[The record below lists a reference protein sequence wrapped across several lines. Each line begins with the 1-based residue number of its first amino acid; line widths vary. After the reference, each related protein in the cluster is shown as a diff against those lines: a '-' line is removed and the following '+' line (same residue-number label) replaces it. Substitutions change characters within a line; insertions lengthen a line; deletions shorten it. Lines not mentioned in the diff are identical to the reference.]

1 MKKNND
7 NMSARDVENQGSS
20 GFHKFLFHNTGIK
33 ICSLIIAIIVW
44 AVIINID
51 DPYKTRSFNV
61 EVETIN
67 ESALNSV
74 NKVYEVIEGSTA
86 LVKVKGKKSVVDKL
100 GSSDIRAT
108 ADLSN
113 LSVVNAVTIQPSLR
127 MIPSSEVTLECGQV
141 LRVLLEDR
149 ESKQVK
155 VNVISSGI
163 PGEGYTLGECTAKP
177 NMIEVS
183 GGESSVE
190 RITSVRVF
198 LNVNGATEDFA
209 KKLTPVAYDENGNKV
224 ESGTLSFS
232 SGLVRVFAQI
242 LEDKAV
248 PVKVKIMGKPANGY
262 EYISTD
268 CLPETVEIAGTSR
281 KLSNIS
287 DIVIPVDITGMT
299 TSSPKLEQD
308 IYISDYLPLGVSA
321 VEGSETVSIRITLE
335 QVIKKNIE
343 IDVKDI
349 KFSAVSDGFG
359 AEIIDNT
366 DTASVLVSGRIS
378 ILNGISGSSVTPFI
392 DCDNLDEGVYS
403 LPVSVEGLDK
413 SCTVLD
419 SNKLKVRI
427 YKINHETKPPQD
439 NSTEAPVSTM
449 PPVENVENTEEPPL
463 PEDGE
468 ETEDGTLE

>member
-113 LSVVNAVTIQPSLR
+113 LSAVNAVTIQPSLR

-224 ESGTLSFS
+224 E
-232 SGLVRVFAQI
+232 
-242 LEDKAV
+242 
-248 PVKVKIMGKPANGY
+248 
-262 EYISTD
+262 
-268 CLPETVEIAGTSR
+268 
-281 KLSNIS
+281 
-287 DIVIPVDITGMT
+287 
-299 TSSPKLEQD
+299 
-308 IYISDYLPLGVSA
+308 
-321 VEGSETVSIRITLE
+321 
-335 QVIKKNIE
+335 
-343 IDVKDI
+343 
-349 KFSAVSDGFG
+349 
-359 AEIIDNT
+359 
-366 DTASVLVSGRIS
+366 
-378 ILNGISGSSVTPFI
+378 
-392 DCDNLDEGVYS
+392 
-403 LPVSVEGLDK
+403 
-413 SCTVLD
+413 
-419 SNKLKVRI
+419 
-427 YKINHETKPPQD
+427 
-439 NSTEAPVSTM
+439 
-449 PPVENVENTEEPPL
+449 
-463 PEDGE
+463 
-468 ETEDGTLE
+468 